1 MKLTNNQWAGISPA
15 HPQREGRNIMKTV
28 EIIQTV
34 VQDLAKVVNGET
46 VVLLSRTVTDR
57 RIVVRH
63 KIGFRLDQSP
73 VRCFKIIKKG
83 VEHNNVF
90 IVAQIAVS
98 SDFLF

>member
-57 RIVVRH
+57 RIVVHPADDRPH
-63 KIGFRLDQSP
+63 RPASEVIDLTLQDGIWDR
-73 VRCFKIIKKG
+73 R
-83 VEHNNVF
+83 
-90 IVAQIAVS
+90 
-98 SDFLF
+98 